1 MGVTNLQIIF
11 DNPTAVFMPGQS
23 VTGQVLITTSSS
35 VKIRSIKLKFRGE
48 AQVSWTEQES
58 RRSDNGETENYS
70 VKYDAEEE
78 YFENKMTLVGGGGES
93 KLEEGEQVYPF
104 NISLPHQL
112 PSTFNGEHGHVRYTA
127 KVKVDIPWGKDKET
141 EKIFQ
146 VIYPLNLNDEPSL
159 AEPKKEEKEK
169 FYCCCCCESGPTT
182 LVVCIPYSGFVPGQI
197 IPLTIELD
205 NNSNVTIDSVKIK
218 LKRDLTFK
226 ARHPNDKTNFSSSEL
241 AVLRLQGIEAHA
253 SKTWTEQMMVPNSLM
268 FSNLKYCGIIT
279 DQYVL
284 NVEAVAGG
292 MYENTDINVK
302 IAMGNIPL
310 TIAQDAP
317 QFNIPVQLFDQNNPS
332 NNQFITNPT
341 YPTDLPP
348 PVPGFAQQIPPYGQP
363 PFIPYP
369 QQPMNTAQISGQP
382 SLYPQTQMYNQSQL
396 PYPDVNI
403 QQPAFNPSYPNLST
417 TEVTPSAP
425 SL

>member
-11 DNPTAVFMPGQS
+11 DNPTDVFMPGQS
-23 VTGQVLITTSSS
+23 ITGRVLLTTSSS
-35 VKIRSIKLKFRGE
+35 VKIRSIKLKFRGQ
-48 AQVSWTEQES
+48 AKVTWTEQES

-93 KLEEGEQVYPF
+93 KLEVGEQVYPF

-112 PSTFNGEHGHVRYTA
+112 PSTFNGEYGHVRYIA
-127 KVKVDIPWGKDKET
+127 KVTVDIPWGKDKET

-146 VIYPLNLNDEPSL
+146 VISPLNLNDEPSL

-205 NNSNVTIDSVKIK
+205 NNSNVAIEAVKIK

-226 ARHPNDKTNFSSSEL
+226 ARQPSEKTNFSSSEL

-253 SKTWTEQMMVPNSLM
+253 SKTWTEQMVVPNSLM

-292 MYENTDINVK
+292 MYENVDINVK

-317 QFNIPVQLFDQNNPS
+317 QFNIPIQLPNYNNS
-332 NNQFITNPT
+332 ANSQFISNPT
-341 YPTDLPP
+341 YPVDLPA

-369 QQPMNTAQISGQP
+369 QQTTNTSQISGQP
-382 SLYPQTQMYNQSQL
+382 LLYPQAQVYNPPQL
-396 PYPDVNI
+396 PYPDGSI
-403 QQPAFNPSYPNLST
+403 QQPAFNPSFQNSNT
-417 TEVTPSAP
+417 SEVNPSAP